1 MCNATGLWMEC
12 VCIIDIS
19 DNVAKYILWP
29 VSFFHFTLWVKKT
42 TLYSYSYLYQMLIKQ
57 FTHNVVRIP
66 RPRKVIHVAFMR
78 LWTLSCICQY
88 YDDFVG
94 VYIYIYLK
102 TRVGVDSSKGSS
114 WSCCP
119 GIFQGI
125 TVSALASCVV
135 LCLHPSSVWVQR
147 HSVLELSVCT
157 CIRKCLG
164 RGIFRPACHR
174 LLQFIDER
182 TVLYESARGFSYIF
196 SVLCLVIS

>member
-12 VCIIDIS
+12 FCIIDIS

-29 VSFFHFTLWVKKT
+29 VSFFHSTLWVKKT

-94 VYIYIYLK
+94 VCIYIYIWRLGLVWILPK
-102 TRVGVDSSKGSS
+102 ARRGVAAREYSKVLLSLLWQAASFYASTHPVCGFRGILF
-114 WSCCP
+114 WSCLCVHVY
-119 GIFQGI
+119 
-125 TVSALASCVV
+125 VSAWVEAFSDRLAIDFYSLLTKGRSCMK
-135 LCLHPSSVWVQR
+135 VQGAF
-147 HSVLELSVCT
+147 LT
-157 CIRKCLG
+157 
-164 RGIFRPACHR
+164 
-174 LLQFIDER
+174 
-182 TVLYESARGFSYIF
+182 F
-196 SVLCLVIS
+196 SVSCAWW

>member
-1 MCNATGLWMEC
+1 MEFFLVGLLGAWWQVNKHSFLFVEPLLMGYSRICMIFPGWLAIVQWLYCSLLLSIIAAILVPWHWLGILFIYALKRGFIRHSFMCNATGLWMEC

-94 VYIYIYLK
+94 VYIYIY
-102 TRVGVDSSKGSS
+102 
-114 WSCCP
+114 
-119 GIFQGI
+119 IF
-125 TVSALASCVV
+125 
-135 LCLHPSSVWVQR
+135 
-147 HSVLELSVCT
+147 E
-157 CIRKCLG
+157 
-164 RGIFRPACHR
+164 
-174 LLQFIDER
+174 D
-182 TVLYESARGFSYIF
+182 
-196 SVLCLVIS
+196 